1 MGIGTSIFL
10 IAVGAILR
18 YAVTVTATGFN
29 LHTIGTILMIVGV
42 IGFALSLAFWSSW
55 GGVRG
60 ARRGTI
66 ADGGVHRRRVIEDEV
81 V

>member
-10 IAVGAILR
+10 IAVGA
-18 YAVTVTATGFN
+18 
-29 LHTIGTILMIVGV
+29 
-42 IGFALSLAFWSSW
+42 FWSSW

-60 ARRGTI
+60 LRRGTV
-66 ADGGVHRRRVIEDEV
+66 ADGGVRRRRVIEDEV